1 MKTSQTL
8 IHNGAHQTVSLEIS
22 TANGPQSIRIG
33 FTDQR
38 LTRFGGMAFWS
49 AFLHKKRFRHK
60 LQPLLPQAP
69 TSPNA
74 YEPTDVALGFLGG
87 ILCGADK
94 FSRVAY
100 LADDPAVAEVLGIE
114 AVASQST
121 FSRFF
126 AEFTQASNE
135 GFARLHGWA
144 AGRLP
149 SRREGYTLDLDSW
162 ALLHEDGQQ
171 EGVAVGYTRKGLKPC
186 HRPLIAALAEP
197 KLIAG
202 FWLRRGDAA
211 CANNAVPFVENVLA
225 HLPAHI
231 RIGLVR
237 GDAGFCH
244 KKLLQALEQRG
255 MRYIVVARLERK
267 LQSLCR
273 HDDTAWTATEV
284 PGLTIQEVE
293 TDQLRQRLIILRH
306 RVAERPQ
313 AGGKELLA
321 VPGYRFQAL
330 LTNLPRSADAVAVWR
345 RYNGRADSENRIK
358 EVGAQFGVRGL
369 CCQSFWATE
378 AACQLAVVAYN
389 LCVLLQRELGLL
401 EKVELATL
409 RWRLFNRAAVW
420 SRAQGRATLKL
431 AVAQPWRDWWVQL
444 AEKLNSA
451 LPPLNCNAVE
461 WSPVCTWK
469 S

>member
-1 MKTSQTL
+1 MVVFAVKTTRPL
-8 IHNGAHQTVSLEIS
+8 IDNGAHQTVSLEIS
-22 TANGPQSIRIG
+22 TATGRQSIRIG

-38 LTRFGGMAFWS
+38 LTRLGGMAFWS
-49 AFLHKKRFRHK
+49 AFLHKKRFRQK
-60 LQPLLPQAP
+60 LQPLLPPVP

-100 LADDPAVAEVLGIE
+100 LADDPAVAEVLGS
-114 AVASQST
+114 AAMASQST

-135 GFARLHGWA
+135 GFAPLHGWA

-149 SRREGYTLDLDSW
+149 SRREGYTLDWDSW
-162 ALLHEDGQQ
+162 AWLHEDGQQ

-186 HRPLIAALAEP
+186 HRPLIAVLVEA

-211 CANNAVPFVENVLA
+211 CANNAAPFVENVLA
-225 HLPAHI
+225 QLPAHI
-231 RIGLVR
+231 RTGLVR

-244 KKLLQALEQRG
+244 QKLLQVLEQRG

-273 HDDTAWTATEV
+273 HDEAAWTATEV

-293 TDQLRQRLIILRH
+293 TDRLGRRLIILRH
-306 RVAERPQ
+306 HVAERPR

-330 LTNLPRSADAVAVWR
+330 LTNLARSVDAVAVWR

-358 EVGAQFGVRGL
+358 EAGAQFGGRGL

-401 EKVELATL
+401 EKVALATL

-444 AEKLNSA
+444 VEKLHSA

-461 WSPVCTWK
+461 WSPV
-469 S
+469 